1 MDCKKVRSSVS
12 KYRVREGPPY
22 PANKCKTMKKRGN
35 DGLMYKSIGNKNGVY
50 RWVKQLGSRRRHTR
64 RPSAKTRKLKNKPIT
79 LEDLKKM
86 ADKYYVTRSGT
97 KKEIAQRILGIR
109 ARGITKTDFNKLNQI
124 V

>member
-50 RWVKQLGSRRRHTR
+50 RWVKWEK
-64 RPSAKTRKLKNKPIT
+64 PSAKTRKLKNKSIT

-109 ARGITKTDFNKLNQI
+109 AQGITKTDFNKIQPLI
-124 V
+124 SVSL